1 MNNPLTDS
9 TQDPSASAAQTLWNS
24 LYAKG
29 VVNAP
34 ELPQSHETPRY
45 IALMQAFAA
54 WIAAWFLLGF
64 MASLFD
70 SVWGRFEGGA
80 ALFIGCIY
88 LGLGLALY
96 WGGRQQHFLQQF
108 AFASC
113 LSGTLA
119 LAWGLFDLLGDTFNL
134 VWYLSMAALFL
145 LLWGMIKHKV
155 AQWVFAFCLL
165 ACLTGLLA
173 EWHLLN
179 LTPTLLV
186 SLLSVVLLNIHRTG
200 YHYQRA
206 RMLVYGA
213 ASLLLSI
220 QLIHV
225 FSMDRIFKALFISG
239 WQSGMAVSH
248 LLVVFTLCGFLLVSL
263 FNQWQISLTAPSGLF
278 AFLGLVLITALSL
291 PMQGLSTAVW
301 FILLGH
307 YANESWLRGM
317 GIASGLVFAGG
328 YYYSLETTLMLKSLY
343 LMGLGLLLLA
353 ARLVMWRYFPIS
365 DAQAELE
372 EHV

>member
-1 MNNPLTDS
+1 
-9 TQDPSASAAQTLWNS
+9 
-24 LYAKG
+24 
-29 VVNAP
+29 
-34 ELPQSHETPRY
+34 
-45 IALMQAFAA
+45 
-54 WIAAWFLLGF
+54 
-64 MASLFD
+64 
-70 SVWGRFEGGA
+70 
-80 ALFIGCIY
+80 
-88 LGLGLALY
+88 
-96 WGGRQQHFLQQF
+96 
-108 AFASC
+108 
-113 LSGTLA
+113 
-119 LAWGLFDLLGDTFNL
+119 
-134 VWYLSMAALFL
+134 
-145 LLWGMIKHKV
+145 
-155 AQWVFAFCLL
+155 
-165 ACLTGLLA
+165 
-173 EWHLLN
+173 
-179 LTPTLLV
+179 
-186 SLLSVVLLNIHRTG
+186 
-200 YHYQRA
+200 
-206 RMLVYGA
+206 MLVYGA

-225 FSMDRIFKALFISG
+225 FSMDRIFEALFISG

-263 FNQWQISLTAPSGLF
+263 FNQWQISLIAPSGLF

-301 FILLGH
+301 LILLGH
-307 YANESWLRGM
+307 YANESWLKGM